1 MNTKTYNPDVQV
13 EFVASDN
20 SFFLEIPFAQL
31 LSDFAVVAVMQDVVT
46 DALQTNGVYFH
57 PFHVRIGDMIGTLS
71 VNLA

>member
-1 MNTKTYNPDVQV
+1 MNIKTYNPDVQV

-31 LSDFAVVAVMQDVVT
+31 LSDFAVLGGVRDVMA
-46 DALQTNGVYFH
+46 DALRGNKVYYY
-57 PFHVRIGDMIGTLS
+57 PLHVRIGDMIGTLS